1 MQITGINKRELLV
14 GKSIAERYQ
23 QHNVDDCPQ
32 PMFKSPTL
40 EMDLAIAHAALVAA
54 FEK

>member
-1 MQITGINKRELLV
+1 MQITDINKRELLV

-23 QHNVDDCPQ
+23 QLHVDDCPHLL
-32 PMFKSPTL
+32 FKSPTL
-40 EMDLAIAHAALVAA
+40 EMDLVIAHAALIAA